1 MNIISGLKDL
11 TSPGKLTIT
20 NPVTL
25 NKGQLTVLEAVK
37 SGKNVFFT
45 GSAGTGKSF
54 LLRRIIGELPYCPLV
69 LIHTMLIRAWK
80 TVYTMIRLL
89 P

>member
-1 MNIISGLKDL
+1 MNIISGLKNL

-54 LLRRIIGELPYCPLV
+54 LLRRIIGELP
-69 LIHTMLIRAWK
+69 
-80 TVYTMIRLL
+80 
-89 P
+89 